1 MISLLHLFEN
11 ANKLSKEHVEK
22 VEVSKN
28 YIIQD
33 LKDKPPKEDI
43 ETYRRKVV
51 YDRDGNKHILNL
63 AILKN
68 GKGAKV
74 TSIWHTK
81 KEDSA
86 RSMLNRLKK
95 TEPEKVHV
103 KEISKPEEM

>member
-1 MISLLHLFEN
+1 MITISYLFE
-11 ANKLSKEHVEK
+11 ALADEKVEK

-33 LKDKPPKEDI
+33 LKDRPPESEI
-43 ETYRRKVV
+43 ETYRRKVT
-51 YDRDGNKHILNL
+51 YDKDGNKHIVNL

-68 GKGAKV
+68 GKGTKA

-81 KEDSA
+81 KEGSA

-95 TEPEKVHV
+95 KNPEKIHV
-103 KEISKPEEM
+103 KEITKPEEM

>member
-1 MISLLHLFEN
+1 MISVGYLFE
-11 ANKLSKEHVEK
+11 SIDKEKVEK
-22 VEVSKN
+22 IEVSKN

-43 ETYRRKVV
+43 QTYRRKVT
-51 YDRDGNKHILNL
+51 YDKDGNKHIINL

-68 GKGAKV
+68 GEGTKA

-81 KEDSA
+81 KEGSA

-103 KEISKPEEM
+103 KPISKPEEM

>member
-1 MISLLHLFEN
+1 MLSILHLFE
-11 ANKLSKEHVEK
+11 SIDKEKVEK

-33 LKDKPPKEDI
+33 LKDRPPKKDI
-43 ETYRRKVV
+43 ETYRRKVT
-51 YDRDGNKHILNL
+51 YDRDGNKHIINL

-68 GKGAKV
+68 GKGTKV
-74 TSIWHTK
+74 TSIWHTN
-81 KEDSA
+81 KEGSA

-95 TEPEKVHV
+95 TNPEKVHV

>member
-1 MISLLHLFEN
+1 MITISHLFE
-11 ANKLSKEHVEK
+11 ALADEKVEK

-33 LKDKPPKEDI
+33 LKDRPPESEI
-43 ETYRRKVV
+43 ETYRRKVT
-51 YDRDGNKHILNL
+51 YDKDGNKHIVNL

-68 GKGAKV
+68 GKGTKA

-81 KEDSA
+81 KEGSA

-95 TEPEKVHV
+95 KNPEKVHV
-103 KEISKPEEM
+103 KEITKPEEM

>member
-1 MISLLHLFEN
+1 MITISYLFE
-11 ANKLSKEHVEK
+11 ALADEKVEK

-33 LKDKPPKEDI
+33 LKDRPPESEI
-43 ETYRRKVV
+43 ETYRRKVT
-51 YDRDGNKHILNL
+51 YDKDGNKHIVNL

-68 GKGAKV
+68 GKGTKA

-81 KEDSA
+81 KEGSA

-95 TEPEKVHV
+95 KNPEKVHV
-103 KEISKPEEM
+103 KEITKPEEM

>member
-1 MISLLHLFEN
+1 MLLLSYLFE
-11 ANKLSKEHVEK
+11 LVDKEKVEK

-43 ETYRRKVV
+43 QTYRRKVT
-51 YDRDGNKHILNL
+51 YDKDGNKHIINL

-68 GKGAKV
+68 GKGAKA

-81 KEDSA
+81 KEGSA
-86 RSMLNRLKK
+86 RSMLSHLKK
-95 TEPEKVHV
+95 TDPEKVHV